1 MKDAI
6 LVDIN
11 RKENLFNMRKNINK
25 IVGLTLCIGM
35 LTGCAQTPESSLVK
49 PKGSKVENAYTETEG
64 VDMVNEDSSE
74 NTKDKNTAVRTTI
87 RDLLNA
93 PETYKS
99 QTTDDSAKL
108 VVNTDA
114 TVEIPDVE
122 KISAISVTPAEVTQ
136 DLLDRIT
143 DAFFSEAKLY
153 TSDSYYTQTK
163 DEIKKTLD
171 ELKEDV
177 ANGNLDPYNYG
188 TDEDGNYIYDIYGE
202 IEMYEQEYESAPETK
217 TLVEGRPV
225 AGSHETENG
234 TAEND
239 FSGVAQMPDRSE
251 YFYKTSSYGSD
262 TLSVKIRKTAKS
274 GGEKLPADTTWFEYT
289 SFSEGEKPTEESIGI
304 SLDEAKEMLKTEQDE
319 YSIPLK
325 TLYPNVTTNQIGNE
339 AFPDMLSSFSTS
351 YTSSGYN
358 RSTNIELAA
367 KKLDGY
373 VLMPGET
380 ASYNQIVGQR
390 TKAAGFK
397 EGAAYSNGKVVQEVG
412 GGICQVSST
421 LYNAV
426 LYANL
431 EIVER
436 YNHGFAPSYVKPG
449 LDATVSW
456 GGPDFKFK
464 NNRDYPIRIRTNTS
478 GKKVRIY
485 IYGLKT
491 DNDYKV
497 VLDAQYVSSV
507 PFTTTYQKDS
517 SLASG
522 RSKVI

>member
-163 DEIKKTLD
+163 DEI
-171 ELKEDV
+171 
-177 ANGNLDPYNYG
+177 
-188 TDEDGNYIYDIYGE
+188 TD
-202 IEMYEQEYESAPETK
+202 
-217 TLVEGRPV
+217 RR
-225 AGSHETENG
+225 H
-234 TAEND
+234 
-239 FSGVAQMPDRSE
+239 R
-251 YFYKTSSYGSD
+251 
-262 TLSVKIRKTAKS
+262 
-274 GGEKLPADTTWFEYT
+274 
-289 SFSEGEKPTEESIGI
+289 
-304 SLDEAKEMLKTEQDE
+304 
-319 YSIPLK
+319 
-325 TLYPNVTTNQIGNE
+325 
-339 AFPDMLSSFSTS
+339 
-351 YTSSGYN
+351 
-358 RSTNIELAA
+358 
-367 KKLDGY
+367 
-373 VLMPGET
+373 
-380 ASYNQIVGQR
+380 
-390 TKAAGFK
+390 
-397 EGAAYSNGKVVQEVG
+397 
-412 GGICQVSST
+412 
-421 LYNAV
+421 
-426 LYANL
+426 
-431 EIVER
+431 
-436 YNHGFAPSYVKPG
+436 
-449 LDATVSW
+449 
-456 GGPDFKFK
+456 
-464 NNRDYPIRIRTNTS
+464 
-478 GKKVRIY
+478 
-485 IYGLKT
+485 
-491 DNDYKV
+491 
-497 VLDAQYVSSV
+497 
-507 PFTTTYQKDS
+507 
-517 SLASG
+517 
-522 RSKVI
+522 

>member
-35 LTGCAQTPESSLVK
+35 LTGCAHTPESSLVK
-49 PKGSKVENAYTETEG
+49 PKGSKAEDAYTEAEG
-64 VDMVNEDSSE
+64 VDMVKEDSSE

-274 GGEKLPADTTWFEYT
+274 GGEKLPADTIWSEYT

-304 SLDEAKEMLKTEQDE
+304 SLDEAKKW
-319 YSIPLK
+319 Y
-325 TLYPNVTTNQIGNE
+325 
-339 AFPDMLSSFSTS
+339 
-351 YTSSGYN
+351 
-358 RSTNIELAA
+358 R
-367 KKLDGY
+367 KK
-373 VLMPGET
+373 
-380 ASYNQIVGQR
+380 
-390 TKAAGFK
+390 
-397 EGAAYSNGKVVQEVG
+397 
-412 GGICQVSST
+412 
-421 LYNAV
+421 
-426 LYANL
+426 
-431 EIVER
+431 
-436 YNHGFAPSYVKPG
+436 
-449 LDATVSW
+449 
-456 GGPDFKFK
+456 
-464 NNRDYPIRIRTNTS
+464 
-478 GKKVRIY
+478 
-485 IYGLKT
+485 
-491 DNDYKV
+491 
-497 VLDAQYVSSV
+497 
-507 PFTTTYQKDS
+507 
-517 SLASG
+517 
-522 RSKVI
+522 